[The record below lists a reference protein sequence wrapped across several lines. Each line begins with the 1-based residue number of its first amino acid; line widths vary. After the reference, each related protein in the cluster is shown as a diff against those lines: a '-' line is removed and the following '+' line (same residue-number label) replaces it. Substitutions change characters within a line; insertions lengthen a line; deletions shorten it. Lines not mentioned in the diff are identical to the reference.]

1 MKDKKGDRVSSTKRY
16 MKFVKPYRWQI
27 VFTVLIGLVKF
38 AIPLFI
44 PILIKIVIDDI
55 IINEALTND
64 EKISQLFYWLGGTAI
79 VFFVVRPPIEY
90 YRQYYA
96 QLVSNKILYD
106 IRSELYSHLQKLS
119 MRYYSNTRAGEVISR
134 VINDV
139 EQTKNFVMIALMN
152 LWLDLATILIAIGIM
167 LTMDV
172 PLTLV
177 TLLAFPFYAFSV
189 KYFFGRLRDLTGKRS
204 QALASVQSYLHER
217 VQGMS
222 VIKSFA
228 LEKHEQAIFDETNG
242 EFLNKAVDHTK
253 WNAKAFA
260 VVNTITDVA
269 PLLVIAYAGYQV
281 ILGNITVGT
290 MVAFIAYI
298 ERLYNPLRR
307 LVNSSTTLTQAYAS
321 MDRVFEL
328 MDEKYEITDRENAKD
343 LPAIQGELRFDRVSF
358 RYEPENELVL
368 NNINFTVNPGET
380 AAFVGMSGGGK
391 STIISMIPRFYDATK
406 GSIKID
412 GKDIQ
417 DVRIESL
424 REQIGIVLQDSILF
438 SDSVKSNIL
447 MGNPNA
453 SDDEVIEAAKAANAH
468 EFILALPQGY
478 DTKVGERG
486 VKLSGGQKQRVAI
499 ARVFLKNPPILV
511 LDEATSALDL
521 ESESLIQDSLERLAH
536 NKTTIVVAHRLS
548 TITHANQ
555 IFVIDHGELKEQGT
569 HEQLMAAK
577 GIYFN
582 LFQVQQ
588 LDS

>member
-1 MKDKKGDRVSSTKRY
+1 MSSTKRY
-16 MKFVKPYRWQI
+16 MKYVKPYTWQI
-27 VFTVLIGLVKF
+27 VLTVIIGIVKF

-44 PILIKIVIDDI
+44 PLLIKIVIDDI
-55 IINEALTND
+55 ISVDTLTEE
-64 EKISQLFYWLGGTAI
+64 EKIRQLFYWLGGTAL
-79 VFFVVRPPIEY
+79 VFFIVRPPIEY

-106 IRSELYSHLQKLS
+106 IRQDLYGHLQRLS
-119 MRYYSNTRAGEVISR
+119 LRFYSNTRVGEVISR

-139 EQTKNFVMIALMN
+139 EQTKNFVMIGLMN
-152 LWLDLATILIAIGIM
+152 LWLDLVTILIAIAIM

-189 KYFFGRLRDLTGKRS
+189 KFFFGRLRDLTRDRS
-204 QALASVQSYLHER
+204 QALAGVQSYLHER

-222 VIKSFA
+222 IIKSFA
-228 LEKHEQAIFDETNG
+228 LEKHEQRIFDKANG
-242 EFLNKAVDHTK
+242 EFLEKAVDHTK

-281 ILGNITVGT
+281 INGNLTVGT

-307 LVNSSTTLTQAYAS
+307 LVNSSTTLTQAFAS

-328 MDEKYEITDRENAKD
+328 MDEKYDIQDGPNAKNMPSVKGK
-343 LPAIQGELRFDRVSF
+343 LQFDHVSF
-358 RYEPENELVL
+358 RYEEENNLIL
-368 NNINFTVNPGET
+368 DNMNFTVEPGQT
-380 AAFVGMSGGGK
+380 VAFVGMSGGGK
-391 STIISMIPRFYDATK
+391 STIISMIPRFYDATS
-406 GSIKID
+406 GRVKID
-412 GKDIQ
+412 DLDIKDVKIQ
-417 DVRIESL
+417 SL
-424 REQIGIVLQDSILF
+424 REQVGIVLQDNILF
-438 SDSVKSNIL
+438 SDSVKANIL
-447 MGNPNA
+447 MGRPDA
-453 SDDEVIEAAKAANAH
+453 TEDEVIEAAKAANAH
-468 EFILALPQGY
+468 DFIVSLPEGY
-478 DTKVGERG
+478 ETKVGERG

-536 NKTTIVVAHRLS
+536 NRTTIIVAHRLS
-548 TITHANQ
+548 TITHADQ

-569 HEQLMAAK
+569 HEQLMNLK
-577 GIYFN
+577 GIYYN

-588 LDS
+588 LDNN